1 MESSARRRAP
11 PKRAY
16 HHSLESCM
24 MSGATRLDQDWMR
37 MVELRGGTGMTS
49 GLSGRSSS
57 RLHYTILT
65 ILDTVFSATVA
76 APAVVGYWRGTWGL
90 SDVYVYP
97 EDRVLSSLTSIVIGF
112 VGLYAFNVSQNVLN
126 ELLHPDKHRLSYYV
140 GSRLYTAVF
149 GFCCVNAWRGAWQA
163 LDQYTE
169 HTASTVFAT
178 TIVSLLA
185 LAIMR
190 AVRNISA
197 PPFSLCLDSCPGYFE
212 VQTMFRVNNTRDWS
226 LYLLDCAF
234 SVGVVGTLVVFV
246 WRGVWILF
254 DLYLFPDDHE
264 YSAIGSLAIGYVIVT
279 MTFSLQPLMRYAC
292 ARLQGLARL
301 IVADCFLL
309 LSFLGTVNVWRGI
322 WNVLDLWL
330 VPDNQE
336 MSCWITHIGCFVFLV
351 LLNCSNS
358 ILVRGV
364 YIDAEEDDGKCVVF
378 PCHYLRLFFK
388 VEREKKEARRQNL
401 LVASKDFRPRADGNP
416 KDAENGALLPNS
428 TATTILPTNP
438 ESLV

>member
-1 MESSARRRAP
+1 MSRHSRTIRELNLTTIVIERAQLEDQRTTFLVSNNERLSVGFFESSARRRAP

-97 EDRVLSSLTSIVIGF
+97 EDRVFSSLTSIVIGF
-112 VGLYAFNVSQNVLN
+112 IGLYAFNVSQNVLN

-163 LDQYTE
+163 LDLYTE

-212 VQTMFRVNNTRDWS
+212 VQTMFRVNVSNR
-226 LYLLDCAF
+226 LLEYF
-234 SVGVVGTLVVFV
+234 VVT
-246 WRGVWILF
+246 
-254 DLYLFPDDHE
+254 
-264 YSAIGSLAIGYVIVT
+264 
-279 MTFSLQPLMRYAC
+279 
-292 ARLQGLARL
+292 
-301 IVADCFLL
+301 
-309 LSFLGTVNVWRGI
+309 
-322 WNVLDLWL
+322 
-330 VPDNQE
+330 
-336 MSCWITHIGCFVFLV
+336 
-351 LLNCSNS
+351 
-358 ILVRGV
+358 
-364 YIDAEEDDGKCVVF
+364 
-378 PCHYLRLFFK
+378 
-388 VEREKKEARRQNL
+388 
-401 LVASKDFRPRADGNP
+401 
-416 KDAENGALLPNS
+416 
-428 TATTILPTNP
+428 
-438 ESLV
+438 